1 MFVFCL
7 FFRYDEGVA
16 LHTPSIFS
24 LKGVVYLNRSSGI
37 LLPISSLP
45 SPYGIGTMGKAAR
58 DFVDFLVCAR
68 QKYWQIL
75 PICSTSYGD
84 SPYASF
90 STFAGNPYFIDLDLL
105 AADGLLQKQEYK
117 DIVWGGTPDCID
129 YGRMYALRYPV
140 LRKACDRLLAAPPA
154 GYAEFCRENA
164 FWLPDYA
171 LFMALKDAHGGAP
184 WSEWEPALIRREA
197 EAMEDARRAYAA
209 DIEFWKAVQY
219 LFFKQWLALK
229 AYANERGVEIIGDLP
244 IYVAADSVDVWS
256 SPEGFQLDDT
266 LTPTEVAGCPP
277 DAFSATGQLWGNP
290 LYDWD
295 AMKKTGYAW
304 WVRRIRHTC
313 RIYDVV
319 RIDHF
324 RGFAGYYAI
333 PHGSPDARGGRWR
346 TGPGMDLFRTIEKEL
361 GRQNII
367 AEDLGYLTPDVYAL
381 LADVGYPGMKVLEFA
396 FDSPDGGGYLP
407 HSYPRSCVAY
417 TGTHDNEPVNGWFEN
432 ASPIARQRAVDY
444 FHLTLGEGYHWGMVR
459 GIWSSVADLAVAQA
473 QDILGLGLSSRM
485 NTPSTL
491 GGNWC
496 WRARPGAFSPWL
508 AEKLRHMTEIYG
520 RVCY

>member
-90 STFAGNPYFIDLDLL
+90 SNLCGATRILSTWTCWRRTACCGNKSIIISTG
-105 AADGLLQKQEYK
+105 AARPTVLTMDGCMRCGIQF
-117 DIVWGGTPDCID
+117 
-129 YGRMYALRYPV
+129 

-154 GYAEFCRENA
+154 GYADFCRENA

-290 LYDWD
+290 LYDWGRNEKD
-295 AMKKTGYAW
+295 RLRLVGAPHPPYPAASMTWSASIISAALPGITRSPTAARTPAAAAGAPAPVWICSARSKK
-304 WVRRIRHTC
+304 
-313 RIYDVV
+313 
-319 RIDHF
+319 
-324 RGFAGYYAI
+324 
-333 PHGSPDARGGRWR
+333 SLGGRTSLPR
-346 TGPGMDLFRTIEKEL
+346 T
-361 GRQNII
+361 
-367 AEDLGYLTPDVYAL
+367 
-381 LADVGYPGMKVLEFA
+381 LA
-396 FDSPDGGGYLP
+396 
-407 HSYPRSCVAY
+407 
-417 TGTHDNEPVNGWFEN
+417 
-432 ASPIARQRAVDY
+432 I
-444 FHLTLGEGYHWGMVR
+444 
-459 GIWSSVADLAVAQA
+459 
-473 QDILGLGLSSRM
+473 
-485 NTPSTL
+485 
-491 GGNWC
+491 
-496 WRARPGAFSPWL
+496 
-508 AEKLRHMTEIYG
+508 
-520 RVCY
+520 

>member
-1 MFVFCL
+1 MPG
-7 FFRYDEGVA
+7 RNTG
-16 LHTPSIFS
+16 
-24 LKGVVYLNRSSGI
+24 RS
-37 LLPISSLP
+37 
-45 SPYGIGTMGKAAR
+45 
-58 DFVDFLVCAR
+58 
-68 QKYWQIL
+68 L

-105 AADGLLQKQEYK
+105 AADGLLRKQEYNNI
-117 DIVWGGTPDCID
+117 DWSGTPDCID

-154 GYAEFCRENA
+154 GYADFCRENA

-290 LYDWD
+290 LYDWGRNEKD
-295 AMKKTGYAW
+295 RLRLVGA
-304 WVRRIRHTC
+304 
-313 RIYDVV
+313 
-319 RIDHF
+319 
-324 RGFAGYYAI
+324 
-333 PHGSPDARGGRWR
+333 PHP
-346 TGPGMDLFRTIEKEL
+346 P
-361 GRQNII
+361 
-367 AEDLGYLTPDVYAL
+367 
-381 LADVGYPGMKVLEFA
+381 
-396 FDSPDGGGYLP
+396 YLP
-407 HSYPRSCVAY
+407 H
-417 TGTHDNEPVNGWFEN
+417 
-432 ASPIARQRAVDY
+432 
-444 FHLTLGEGYHWGMVR
+444 L
-459 GIWSSVADLAVAQA
+459 
-473 QDILGLGLSSRM
+473 
-485 NTPSTL
+485 
-491 GGNWC
+491 
-496 WRARPGAFSPWL
+496 
-508 AEKLRHMTEIYG
+508 
-520 RVCY
+520 